1 MMERREWRQTAEP
14 GRLAFWWVTATG
26 AALDRP
32 YVMDTVGDG
41 VGAHE
46 VCGSAEIC

>member
-14 GRLAFWWVTATG
+14 GWLAFWWVTATG
-26 AALDRP
+26 AALDRS
-32 YVMDTVGDG
+32 YVEDTVDDG

-46 VCGSAEIC
+46 GCVYCGKC